1 MRVLNSL
8 DYTVI
13 SAYMIIIFTIG
24 IVFTKRASNSM
35 DEFFIGGRSMPWWLL
50 GISMA
55 ATNFSIDTPIAATKF
70 IFQEGIS
77 GIWFMWASAIS
88 AIIVT
93 FFFSKLWRRSKVLT
107 DAEIIERRYSGKSS
121 EFLRLFK
128 GVYFGVIFNAFIM
141 GWVFLSLSKVLAGV
155 TDLNIELTLWVT
167 VVIVF
172 VYSVASGFYGV
183 VITDFFQ
190 YFLAL
195 IGSIFLAVY
204 SLDRVG
210 GVSGLLTRIN
220 SDATIHNSVLD
231 FIPSFSEGSAM
242 SLSVFLSYIFVQWW
256 AHKYADGGGKHIQR
270 LLSAKDESHAF
281 RGSALYT
288 VLTYSLQIWPWIIT
302 ALCAMVLF
310 KDLGDAEMAYP
321 KMMALV
327 LPNGLLG
334 LVVVCLVGAFMSTI
348 DTHLNLGA
356 SYIVN
361 DIYKRFIAPNKSN
374 KHYVLISR
382 IMMGILL
389 ILAVI
394 ISKNMTSVGGAW
406 KFLLTFASGAGA
418 VWILRWFW
426 WRINAWSEISA
437 MLTSGVSATTIAI
450 LRPEWNYSEKLLTT
464 VLISTVVWII
474 VTILTEKVSDEKL
487 RSFVEQVKPP
497 IAGWQS
503 IYKKYNI
510 EKGEPLK
517 TGLINTFLGLVVFF
531 CFNFSLGHF
540 ILKSAWFGAALLA
553 ISLIGSFIL
562 YKRVRQSL

>member
-1 MRVLNSL
+1 MPAVFGKIQRRFYNSPSFVKRFESDGGRQVRVLNQL

-13 SAYMIIIFTIG
+13 VVYMVIIFVIG
-24 IVFTKRASNSM
+24 LIFTKKASNSM
-35 DEFFIGGRSMPWWLL
+35 EEFFVGGRSMPWWLL

-70 IFQEGIS
+70 IFKEGIG

-93 FFFSKLWRRSKVLT
+93 FFFSRLWRRSRVLT
-107 DAEIIERRYSGKSS
+107 DAEIIENRYSGKSA

-128 GVYFGVIFNAFIM
+128 GAYFGIIFNAFIM

-155 TDLNIELTLWVT
+155 TDLNVNLTLWIT
-167 VVIVF
+167 VLIVF
-172 VYSVASGFYGV
+172 IYSVASGFYGV

-195 IGSIFLAVY
+195 AGSIVLACY
-204 SLDRVG
+204 SLDKVG
-210 GVSGLLTRIN
+210 GVSNLISTIN
-220 SDATIHNSVLD
+220 RDSQIPNSVLD
-231 FIPSFSEGSAM
+231 FIPSFSDGSMM

-288 VLTYSLQIWPWIIT
+288 MLTYSVQIWPWIVT

-310 KDLGDAEMAYP
+310 RDLGDPEMAYP
-321 KMMALV
+321 QMMALV

-334 LVVVCLVGAFMSTI
+334 LVVVCLIGAFMSTI

-361 DIYKRFIAPNKSN
+361 DIYKRFMAPDKSN
-374 KHYVLISR
+374 AHYVLISR
-382 IMMGILL
+382 IMMGLL
-389 ILAVI
+389 LLLSVI

-437 MLTSGVSATTIAI
+437 MLTSGISATVIAMVY
-450 LRPEWNYSEKLLTT
+450 PQWNYSEKLLTT
-464 VLISTVVWII
+464 VFISTLVWVS
-474 VTILTEKVSDEKL
+474 VTILTEKVKEQTLRQESNHPYSDG
-487 RSFVEQVKPP
+487 SVS
-497 IAGWQS
+497 IQS
-503 IYKKYNI
+503 TSS
-510 EKGEPLK
+510 LK
-517 TGLINTFLGLVVFF
+517 VNPFRLE
-531 CFNFSLGHF
+531 C
-540 ILKSAWFGAALLA
+540 
-553 ISLIGSFIL
+553 
-562 YKRVRQSL
+562 